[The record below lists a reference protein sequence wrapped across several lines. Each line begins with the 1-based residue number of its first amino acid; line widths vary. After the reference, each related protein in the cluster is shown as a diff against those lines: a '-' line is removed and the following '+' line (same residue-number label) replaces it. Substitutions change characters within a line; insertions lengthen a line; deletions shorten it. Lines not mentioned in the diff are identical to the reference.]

1 MSSVTNQASRSPSSE
16 MTFNTSRRPAI
27 LDDVRYV
34 RPPIP
39 LGTSFP
45 WDSPR
50 QWPFYKFW
58 GYRHEHE
65 VRLIVERT
73 APIETTTNGR
83 FGALNGTDLLS
94 LVRCARVF
102 SPRARE
108 EDDLIARVKR
118 EAPHV
123 QIERTHA
130 YPIMQRRYWD
140 DEWWLDGMEPDPSE
154 TSWEETHFSRPR
166 SSTPTTRIAQTTR
179 NPRAPRSDLSFDT
192 IDGRFRHADG
202 RAQLATRQALVR
214 ETGSGGAIRGIRR
227 SVTPPNLAIEAPTS
241 PRRRVF
247 YQVIS
252 NPRPHRAWKTPASR
266 RDAVVTG
273 TDPAVA
279 GNACLRGRSPRF
291 GGGAWQRLSVFV
303 GVWRSWSC
311 SSVSPAA

>member
-1 MSSVTNQASRSPSSE
+1 MYVRRVLWRYVDFGWWDRLVADPRLPLTRLAAFEDAFECSVVGWLHRALPGGHDLATDQLFADAAATQRLNFASCWFADDDESIAMWDLYVHRGPRLRVTADLLGHVVGYQPGVAIAVERDDLQHLAPSG
-16 MTFNTSRRPAI
+16 AI

-154 TSWEETHFSRPR
+154 TSWKKRTALAEVVYTDNPHRPDDEGPP
-166 SSTPTTRIAQTTR
+166 STSAQT
-179 NPRAPRSDLSFDT
+179 
-192 IDGRFRHADG
+192 
-202 RAQLATRQALVR
+202 
-214 ETGSGGAIRGIRR
+214 
-227 SVTPPNLAIEAPTS
+227 
-241 PRRRVF
+241 
-247 YQVIS
+247 
-252 NPRPHRAWKTPASR
+252 
-266 RDAVVTG
+266 
-273 TDPAVA
+273 
-279 GNACLRGRSPRF
+279 
-291 GGGAWQRLSVFV
+291 
-303 GVWRSWSC
+303 
-311 SSVSPAA
+311 